1 MYNLVLPSIHIVYAE
16 GFECCTLGHTYTGPV
31 IGHEFFGSERVID
44 ALKRLPTWASGRPT
58 FTNLTAIRD
67 LRAAVDLHL
76 LDSLAVSPFLEGR
89 SILDVGTGAGLPGL
103 PLAILH
109 PERRFVLLDASAKKV
124 RFVRQVTLE
133 LGLRNVEVVVARVE
147 DAVFEE
153 TFDRVMARAFASLLD
168 IRHLASR
175 FLSPEGRIL
184 ALKGR
189 LGEQEMAAVEG
200 GIIGVHALRV
210 PGLDAE
216 RHVVELS
223 AGFIHG

>member
-1 MYNLVLPSIHIVYAE
+1 VKIVGGGDLDHALMA
-16 GFECCTLGHTYTGPV
+16 GIDGLGLSVNDRQITSLLSFLQLMQKWGKTY
-31 IGHEFFGSERVID
+31 
-44 ALKRLPTWASGRPT
+44 
-58 FTNLTAIRD
+58 NLTAIRD

-89 SILDVGTGAGLPGL
+89 VILDVGTGAGLPGV

-109 PERRFVLLDASAKKV
+109 PEMRFVLLDASAKKL
-124 RFVRQVTLE
+124 RFVRQVTME
-133 LGLRNVEVVVARVE
+133 LGLRNVEIVVARVE
-147 DAVFEE
+147 DAVFDHR
-153 TFDRVMARAFASLLD
+153 FDRVMARAFASLLD
-168 IRHLASR
+168 IRRLASR
-175 FLSPEGRIL
+175 FLTPEGRIL

-189 LGEQEMAAVEG
+189 LAEQEMAAVRDG
-200 GIIGVHALRV
+200 VLGIHALKV

>member
-1 MYNLVLPSIHIVYAE
+1 VSFAGGDELESALTAGVRGLGLTANGGQIAALL
-16 GFECCTLGHTYTGPV
+16 GFLHLMQKWGKTY
-31 IGHEFFGSERVID
+31 
-44 ALKRLPTWASGRPT
+44 
-58 FTNLTAIRD
+58 NLTAIRD

>member
-1 MYNLVLPSIHIVYAE
+1 MSLAGGDELESALTAGVRGLGLTANGGQIAALL
-16 GFECCTLGHTYTGPV
+16 GFLHLMQKWGKTY
-31 IGHEFFGSERVID
+31 
-44 ALKRLPTWASGRPT
+44 
-58 FTNLTAIRD
+58 NLTAIRD

-189 LGEQEMAAVEG
+189 LGEQEMAAVEV

>member
-1 MYNLVLPSIHIVYAE
+1 MSLAGGDELESALTAGVRGLGLTANGGQIAALL
-16 GFECCTLGHTYTGPV
+16 GFLHLMQKWGKTY
-31 IGHEFFGSERVID
+31 
-44 ALKRLPTWASGRPT
+44 
-58 FTNLTAIRD
+58 NLTAIRD

>member
-1 MYNLVLPSIHIVYAE
+1 VSLAGGDELESALTAGVRGLGLTANGGQIAALL
-16 GFECCTLGHTYTGPV
+16 GFLHLMQKWGKTY
-31 IGHEFFGSERVID
+31 
-44 ALKRLPTWASGRPT
+44 
-58 FTNLTAIRD
+58 NLTAIRD

>member
-1 MYNLVLPSIHIVYAE
+1 MSLAGGDELESALTAGVRGLGLTANGGQIAALL
-16 GFECCTLGHTYTGPV
+16 GFLHLMQKWGKTY
-31 IGHEFFGSERVID
+31 
-44 ALKRLPTWASGRPT
+44 
-58 FTNLTAIRD
+58 NLTAIRD

-124 RFVRQVTLE
+124 RFVRHVTLE

>member
-1 MYNLVLPSIHIVYAE
+1 VSLAGGDELESALTAGVRGLGLTANGGQIAALL
-16 GFECCTLGHTYTGPV
+16 GFLHLMQKWGKTY
-31 IGHEFFGSERVID
+31 
-44 ALKRLPTWASGRPT
+44 
-58 FTNLTAIRD
+58 NLTAIRD

-124 RFVRQVTLE
+124 RFVRQVMLE

>member
-1 MYNLVLPSIHIVYAE
+1 VKIV
-16 GFECCTLGHTYTGPV
+16 GGGDLDH
-31 IGHEFFGSERVID
+31 
-44 ALKRLPTWASGRPT
+44 ALKAGIDGLGLSINDQQITSLLSFLQLMQKWGKT
-58 FTNLTAIRD
+58 YNLTAIRD

-89 SILDVGTGAGLPGL
+89 AILDVGTGAGLPGV

-109 PERRFVLLDASAKKV
+109 PEMRFVLLDSSAKKL
-124 RFVRQVTLE
+124 RFVRQVTME
-133 LGLRNVEVVVARVE
+133 LGLCNVEIVVARLE
-147 DAVFEE
+147 DAVFDHR
-153 TFDRVMARAFASLLD
+153 FDRVMARAFASLFD
-168 IRHLASR
+168 IRRLASR
-175 FLSPEGRIL
+175 FLTPEGRIL

-189 LGEQEMAAVEG
+189 LAEQEMAAVRD
-200 GIIGVHALRV
+200 GILRVHALKV

>member
-1 MYNLVLPSIHIVYAE
+1 VKIVGGGDLDHALMA
-16 GFECCTLGHTYTGPV
+16 GIDGLGLSVNDRQITLLLSFLQLMQKWGKTY
-31 IGHEFFGSERVID
+31 
-44 ALKRLPTWASGRPT
+44 
-58 FTNLTAIRD
+58 NLTAIRD

-89 SILDVGTGAGLPGL
+89 AILDVGTGAGLPGV

-109 PERRFVLLDASAKKV
+109 PEMRFVLLDASAKKL
-124 RFVRQVTLE
+124 RFVRQVTME
-133 LGLRNVEVVVARVE
+133 LGLCNVEIVVARVE
-147 DAVFEE
+147 DAVFDHR
-153 TFDRVMARAFASLLD
+153 FDRVMARAFASLLD
-168 IRHLASR
+168 IRRLASR
-175 FLSPEGRIL
+175 FLTPEGRIL

-189 LGEQEMAAVEG
+189 LAEQEMAAVRDG
-200 GIIGVHALRV
+200 VLRVHALKV

>member
-1 MYNLVLPSIHIVYAE
+1 MSLAGGDELESALTAGVRGLGLTANGGQIAALL
-16 GFECCTLGHTYTGPV
+16 GFLHLMQKWGQTY
-31 IGHEFFGSERVID
+31 
-44 ALKRLPTWASGRPT
+44 
-58 FTNLTAIRD
+58 NLTAIRD

>member
-1 MYNLVLPSIHIVYAE
+1 MSLAGGDELESALTAGVRGLGLTANGGQIAALL
-16 GFECCTLGHTYTGPV
+16 GFLHLMQKWGKTY
-31 IGHEFFGSERVID
+31 
-44 ALKRLPTWASGRPT
+44 
-58 FTNLTAIRD
+58 NLTAIRD

-124 RFVRQVTLE
+124 RFVRQVMLE

>member
-1 MYNLVLPSIHIVYAE
+1 MSLAGGDELESALTAGVRGLGLTANGGQIAALL
-16 GFECCTLGHTYTGPV
+16 GFLHLMQKWGKTY
-31 IGHEFFGSERVID
+31 
-44 ALKRLPTWASGRPT
+44 
-58 FTNLTAIRD
+58 NLTAIRD

-133 LGLRNVEVVVARVE
+133 RGLRNVEVVVARVE

>member
-1 MYNLVLPSIHIVYAE
+1 MSFAGGDELESALTAGVRGLGLTANGGQIAALL
-16 GFECCTLGHTYTGPV
+16 GFLHLMQKWGKTY
-31 IGHEFFGSERVID
+31 
-44 ALKRLPTWASGRPT
+44 
-58 FTNLTAIRD
+58 NLTAIRD